1 MSKFIFQN
9 FISGVFLKGGWL
21 QVVSV
26 ALKVEYMAFI
36 DAKTQFPP
44 TLNNC
49 ISLISQQEVQHNFEY
64 ILIPIQITIKGVQ
77 STYQFV
83 KSDPIQ
89 HNLNRAS
96 WVGFQELMS
105 QARCRLANSQLR
117 LTRSNPPIFSIYNMV
132 LLFNQYMV

>member
-21 QVVSV
+21 QVVSA

-64 ILIPIQITIKGVQ
+64 ILIPIQITIKSVQ

-105 QARCRLANSQLR
+105 QARFRLANSQLR

>member
-1 MSKFIFQN
+1 MST
-9 FISGVFLKGGWL
+9 
-21 QVVSV
+21 

-83 KSDPIQ
+83 KSNLIQ

-96 WVGFQELMS
+96 LVGF
-105 QARCRLANSQLR
+105 
-117 LTRSNPPIFSIYNMV
+117 
-132 LLFNQYMV
+132 